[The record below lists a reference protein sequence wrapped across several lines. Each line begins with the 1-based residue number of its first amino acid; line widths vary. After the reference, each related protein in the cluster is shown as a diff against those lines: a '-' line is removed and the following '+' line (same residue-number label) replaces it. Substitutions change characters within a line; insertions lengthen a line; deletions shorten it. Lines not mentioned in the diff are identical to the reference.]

1 MRLVKRRGV
10 RLAMVTPSPSRR
22 CSERS
27 LSWLWRSILA
37 PGLALFFA
45 YLTGIC
51 GRPRVILSVF
61 GCGYIYLFRVDLS
74 ALRLLLHFSRIMDM

>member
-37 PGLALFFA
+37 PGSAVFFA
-45 YLTGIC
+45 YLTGIR

-61 GCGYIYLFRVDLS
+61 LVWVYLSVPSGFICFAAS
-74 ALRLLLHFSRIMDM
+74 SSF